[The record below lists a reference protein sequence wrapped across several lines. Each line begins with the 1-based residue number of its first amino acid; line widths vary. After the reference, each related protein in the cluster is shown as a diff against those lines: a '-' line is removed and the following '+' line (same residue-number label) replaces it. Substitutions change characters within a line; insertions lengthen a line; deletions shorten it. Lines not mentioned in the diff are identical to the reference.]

1 MELLTSVPR
10 SRYVGI
16 EGYGLRIVGTREVV

>member
-1 MELLTSVPR
+1 MELLTNVPR

-16 EGYGLRIVGTREVV
+16 EGYGLRIVGTREVI